1 MYEVISKSYSAAFHG
16 HDKTEVSKMTLRTKL
31 LAPTLLAI
39 FLSFSAF
46 AAFQIVSQNRKT
58 DAEINEDITNLT
70 ELVATAN
77 MSYTWNYD
85 TIGLQQSLESLI
97 KNRQIVSIEI
107 FDASG
112 ASMAK
117 VEEEALPTLY
127 TKEADILRD
136 GQLTGKAKIVFTDYY
151 IRAAT
156 RELLSQIVI
165 LQIVLFL
172 VMVTVMIFVSRLITR
187 PILRLTDIIRD
198 MAEGEADLTIR
209 IPVRGNDEV
218 AKLSGYFN
226 DFLEKLKT
234 IVVSLKSVGIKSGIL
249 GGNLAEHSQSVSS
262 SSSQMSA
269 STRSMSERTGVLR
282 EEIFHA
288 SENVAKINI
297 YIGQVVE
304 KIQEQAAAVNESSA
318 AIEQMIANVGNIER
332 STENKL
338 ELIRGLE
345 SQAKNLEE
353 GTSLNLQAMEEV
365 SKSTELIAEMITVI
379 DNVASQTNLLAMNAA
394 IEAAHAGDY
403 GRGFSVVADEIRKLA
418 EQTAENA
425 KSIGTS
431 ISQVVTGIEKATG
444 MTRDSSVTISD
455 VISGIT
461 DVTAGMNE
469 TMAGLKEISIGNQQI
484 TESLGELIKMT
495 EDVKGS
501 GKGMSEGTTEIDF
514 SMKKVT
520 GIIEENK
527 NGIEEMAGGIKEI
540 SESMAKL
547 LDLSNENS
555 VNISTLDSEISK
567 FKIE

>member
-1 MYEVISKSYSAAFHG
+1 
-16 HDKTEVSKMTLRTKL
+16 MTLRTKL
-31 LAPTLLAI
+31 LGPTLLAI

-46 AAFQIVSQNRKT
+46 VSFQIVSQNRKA
-58 DAEINEDITNLT
+58 DAEISEDIANLT
-70 ELVATAN
+70 ELVVTAN
-77 MSYTWNYD
+77 MSYAWNYD
-85 TIGLQQSLESLI
+85 TVGLQQSLNSLI
-97 KNRQIVSIEI
+97 KNRQIVGIEI

-117 VEEEALPTLY
+117 AEEEPLPTLY
-127 TKEADILRD
+127 TSEADILRD
-136 GQLTGKAKIVFTDYY
+136 GQSTGSAKITFTDHY

-156 RELLSQIVI
+156 RELLSQIII
-165 LQIVLFL
+165 LQIISFL
-172 VMVTVMIFVSRLITR
+172 VMVTVMIFISRLITR
-187 PILRLTDIIRD
+187 PIVRLANIIRG
-198 MAEGEADLTIR
+198 MAEGEADLTVR
-209 IPVRGNDEV
+209 IPVRGDDEV

-226 DFLEKLKT
+226 DFLEKLKA
-234 IVVSLKSVGIKSGIL
+234 IVVSLKSVGVKSGIL
-249 GGNLAEHSQSVSS
+249 GGNLAEHSQNVSS
-262 SSSQMSA
+262 SSSQISA
-269 STRSMSERTGVLR
+269 STRSMSERTGFLR

-332 STENKL
+332 STANKL

-353 GTSLNLQAMEEV
+353 GTSLNLRAMEDV

-379 DNVASQTNLLAMNAA
+379 NNVASQTNLLAMNAA

-425 KSIGTS
+425 KSIGNS
-431 ISQVVTGIEKATG
+431 IGQVVTGIEKATG
-444 MTRDSSVTISD
+444 MTRDSSVTISE

-461 DVTAGMNE
+461 DVTDGMNE
-469 TMAGLKEISIGNQQI
+469 TMSGLKEISIGNRQI
-484 TESLGELIKMT
+484 TEALGELIKMT

-501 GKGMSEGTTEIDF
+501 GQGMREGTAEIDS

-527 NGIEEMAGGIKEI
+527 SGIEEMAEGIMEI
-540 SESMAKL
+540 SGSMAKL
-547 LDLSNENS
+547 SDLSNENS
-555 VNISTLDSEISK
+555 ANISTLDSEISK